1 MPAAVDLSA
10 PVFEPSVPD
19 LYADIPGLHSVI
31 PRSAT
36 HVHNFSATTP
46 KFISKREMQE
56 SWRAI
61 IKANHETIKSNH
73 EILPKAIITT
83 SFRVVG
89 WGSGA
94 AGMMVVVTT
103 KPRTVGKNPRQS
115 WAVILLVSPCGRGPL
130 LNSSRP

>member
-1 MPAAVDLSA
+1 MPVAVDLSA

-36 HVHNFSATTP
+36 HIHKLSATTP
-46 KFISKREMQE
+46 KFISKHEMQK

-73 EILPKAIITT
+73 AITLKAIITT
-83 SFRVVG
+83 FFRMAVWLNGGVG
-89 WGSGA
+89 
-94 AGMMVVVTT
+94 
-103 KPRTVGKNPRQS
+103 
-115 WAVILLVSPCGRGPL
+115 
-130 LNSSRP
+130 

>member
-31 PRSAT
+31 PRPAT

-46 KFISKREMQE
+46 KFISKHEMQK

-73 EILPKAIITT
+73 ETPPKAIITT

-89 WGSGA
+89 WGS
-94 AGMMVVVTT
+94 VV
-103 KPRTVGKNPRQS
+103 
-115 WAVILLVSPCGRGPL
+115 AE
-130 LNSSRP
+130 